1 MPLNGLEFVITGR
14 LNQFTREEAEERI
27 RALGGSAKSDVT
39 RKTNFL
45 VAGEAPGSKLQKARK
60 LGIKE
65 IDEAAPA
72 AMLGKT
78 IA

>member
-65 IDEAAPA
+65 IDEAALLQ
-72 AMLGKT
+72 MLGKP
-78 IA
+78 